1 MDFWSTLLVLFR
13 RWYLTVPAFV
23 LSLAMAGAVFE
34 LTPSHWVSTSVL
46 VLSSPKNGGDITVDQ
61 RKQPNRNP
69 LLIYDRGLSETAA
82 ILIQILGSPEIGQRI
97 GASPGGS
104 TQVQVG
110 NGSTNPEL
118 LDNGRPFI
126 YIQVDST
133 SQSIAF
139 STNARLVQ
147 EAKRVLDER
156 QHALGA
162 PPATF
167 ITLSTA
173 VPPTTPVVQRKGKK
187 RAAVAFMA
195 FSVIVTLTLAY
206 GGESYAQHRRR
217 RREAIEDEPPTPRR
231 RPAPE
236 PEPAGG
242 H

>member
-13 RWYLTVPAFV
+13 RWYLTVPAFL
-23 LSLAMAGAVFE
+23 LSLVMAGAVFAM
-34 LTPSHWVSTSVL
+34 TPSHWVSTSVL
-46 VLSSPKNGGDITVDQ
+46 VLSSPKNGGDVTVDQ
-61 RKQPNRNP
+61 RKQPDRNP

-82 ILIQILGSPEIGQRI
+82 ILIQIMGSPEIAQRI
-97 GASPGGS
+97 GAPPGGA

-133 SQSIAF
+133 SPDIAF
-139 STNARLVQ
+139 NTNTKLVE

-156 QHALGA
+156 QHRLGA

-167 ITLSTA
+167 ITLSSA

-195 FSVIVTLTLAY
+195 FSVIVSLTLAY

-217 RREAIEDEPPTPRR
+217 RRESAEADNPPPRPR
-231 RPAPE
+231 APE